1 MGFNQSKNKMYKPNV
16 QTTRRTKGS
25 FAWQDTS
32 FVRKPRKA
40 KTRKAKAVKA
50 KVAKVARPLKKENT
64 MKDSFGV
71 TINKPDLDWLERKLQ
86 QNRIFKQYQ

>member
-1 MGFNQSKNKMYKPNV
+1 MYKPNL

-40 KTRKAKAVKA
+40 KASKAKAIKA
-50 KVAKVARPLKKENT
+50 KASKVDKPFKKT
-64 MKDSFGV
+64 VKDAFGV
-71 TINKPDLDWLERKLQ
+71 TIPQSNLDWLERKIQ
-86 QNRIFKQYQ
+86 QNRILKQYQ